1 LNKHPQKKLRETSD
15 GSGALS
21 SVDLIIAFLVVFVL
35 GFGAGYAIR
44 ERKSRMRRRRYYHGD
59 TAD

>member
-15 GSGALS
+15 GSGVS